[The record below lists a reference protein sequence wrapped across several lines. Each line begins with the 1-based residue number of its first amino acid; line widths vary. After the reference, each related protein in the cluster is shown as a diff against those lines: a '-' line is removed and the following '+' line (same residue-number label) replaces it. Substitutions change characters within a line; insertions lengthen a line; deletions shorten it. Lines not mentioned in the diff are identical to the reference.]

1 MPERPEIKTQD
12 KEPRLKSTQVQLSL
26 TRRPGNGFYQFVNH
40 EWMKKT
46 RIPSYFSEYGA
57 SEQIDNENN
66 RKIIHLVNEL
76 GSIEPKVGEIPANQK
91 DHLRFFA
98 HIWKHK
104 TAKKEEEY
112 LKVLLSDLLN
122 PEPSNLVGYMGWL
135 IKSGVRT
142 VLNLGTNTEERA
154 PYYLRNTL
162 TLGSISLPIK
172 YYNDKTSSIWAAY
185 IKYIDTCSVELGL
198 PYLHH
203 AIQGET
209 ELASIIRMDTND
221 DLVIEKHGSNLIN
234 FQSDF
239 AWSSLM
245 ASAEITWRNRL
256 WLIPDPLCVKRII
269 KWFIRTSLQRPEV
282 VAAVL
287 TLHLLNSVSNHLRP
301 SIKTAA
307 FSLFKK
313 ELSGTKEPPSEKLQY
328 IYTLSE
334 TYPDVL
340 CSEFS
345 KIDSNEAKL
354 KDLYSLIDNIKASAI
369 ELVQGS
375 KIIHNKTRSLT
386 VEKIHR
392 MKVDIGS
399 NNNCYSP
406 QAPYFP
412 DSLIHTILSINQ
424 ARYHYLMSKVGRRP
438 NKKDIIYPC
447 FIVNASYYEDYN
459 FMMIPWGILHDPF
472 YSDPKDAPL
481 GWNYGGIGATLGHEL
496 CHAFD
501 TDGIE
506 YNPRAQHKRWWTQ
519 RERSNYKARTRKLRK
534 FFSKFKHYGLQLDG
548 EKTLAE
554 NWADFGGLHV
564 SLNALKAEIDR
575 LGLDEVKRKEA
586 IRTFFI
592 SYASSWKDIIRKK
605 KAIHMIQKSVHS
617 LPEDRV
623 DRIVPHFEDWVK
635 AFDIKETD
643 ALFIEPKDRLK
654 FF

>member
-1 MPERPEIKTQD
+1 MPE
-12 KEPRLKSTQVQLSL
+12 EPRLKSTQVQLSL
-26 TRRPGNGFYQFVNH
+26 TRRPGNGFYQYVNNK
-40 EWMKKT
+40 WIKKT
-46 RIPSYFSEYGA
+46 HIPSYFSEYGA

-104 TAKKEEEY
+104 SVKKEEEY
-112 LKVLLSDLLN
+112 IKLLLGDLLN
-122 PEPSNLVGYMGWL
+122 PEPSNLVRYMGWL
-135 IKSGVRT
+135 IKSGVST
-142 VLNLGTNTEERA
+142 VLDLGTNTEERP

-162 TLGSISLPIK
+162 TLGSISIPIK
-172 YYNDKTSSIWAAY
+172 YYNDKSSSVWAAY
-185 IKYIDTCSVELGL
+185 IKYIEVCSVELGL

-203 AIQGET
+203 AIEGET
-209 ELASIIRMDTND
+209 DLARIIRMDTND
-221 DLVIEKHGSNLIN
+221 SLIIERHGRDLIH
-234 FQSDF
+234 FQSEF

-245 ASAEITWRNRL
+245 AAAEITWLNRL

-269 KWFIRTSLQRPEV
+269 KWFIRTSLHRPEV

-287 TLHLLNSVSNHLRP
+287 TLHLLNATYYHLRP
-301 SIKTAA
+301 SIRAAA
-307 FSLFKK
+307 FKLFKK
-313 ELSGTKEPPSEKLQY
+313 EVSGIKEAPSEKLQY
-328 IYTLSE
+328 ISTLSQ

-345 KIDSNEAKL
+345 KIDSNESKL
-354 KDLYSLIDNIKASAI
+354 KDLYSLIDKIKASAI
-369 ELVQGS
+369 ELVS
-375 KIIHNKTRSLT
+375 NSNIIHNKTRSLT
-386 VEKIHR
+386 IEKIHR

-399 NNNCYSP
+399 NHNCYSP
-406 QAPYFP
+406 KAPYFP
-412 DSLIHTILSINQ
+412 DSLIHSILSINET
-424 ARYHYLMSKVGRRP
+424 RYQHLMSKVGRRP
-438 NKKDIIYPC
+438 SKKDIIYPC

-459 FMMIPWGILHDPF
+459 FMMIPWGILHEPF
-472 YSDPKDAPL
+472 YSDPKEAAL

-506 YNPRAQHKRWWTQ
+506 YNPRAQHKRWWT
-519 RERSNYKARTRKLRK
+519 RKEMSKYKARTRKVKK
-534 FFSKFKHYGLQLDG
+534 FFSKFKHYGLHLDG
-548 EKTLAE
+548 EKTLSE

-564 SLNALKAEIDR
+564 SLNALKAEIDT

-592 SYASSWKDIIRKK
+592 SYASSWKDKMRRKN
-605 KAIHMIQKSVHS
+605 AIHKIQKSVHS

-643 ALFIEPKDRLK
+643 ALFIKPKDRLK